1 MDNVYLRDLLP
12 NDLEFDIN
20 IHILK
25 FMPDVCHPLGL
36 ARSHKQASY
45 TTGREP
51 HWYIYSKDMNR
62 DADFSFDRNF

>member
-51 HWYIYSKDMNR
+51 LW
-62 DADFSFDRNF
+62 